1 MKKVQLVMVRSVS
14 EVGDEGDVIEV
25 SRGYA
30 RNFLIPN
37 GYAIANSKYAQDLVK
52 SRHGAIGQARVQRR
66 SQADARREHIEAEAC
81 HMHMRA
87 SDSGKLFGSVTTH
100 AIIEEIAK
108 RGIHLNAK
116 AVQIPHGRI
125 STLGEYRIPIKLHDE
140 VTATLLLHVEA
151 QE

>member
-1 MKKVQLVMVRSVS
+1 MKKVQLVLLRSVN

-37 GYAIANSKYAQDLVK
+37 GHAIANSKYAQDLIK
-52 SRHGAIGQARVQRR
+52 SRHRAIGQARIQRR
-66 SQADARREHIEAEAC
+66 SQADARREHIEEEAC
-81 HMHMRA
+81 HIHMRA
-87 SDSGKLFGSVTTH
+87 SDNGKLFGSVTAH
-100 AIIEEIAK
+100 AITEVLAK
-108 RGIHLNAK
+108 RGVHLNAK
-116 AVQIPHGRI
+116 AVQVPHDRI
-125 STLGEYRIPIKLHDE
+125 NTVGEYRIPIKLHDE